1 MEFFLAGAPLSR
13 REGTGDPGA
22 GGAPLAIIFSAC
34 WCAPSLL
41 CSARLAAAQA
51 EAGADTVDVVVV
63 SFDRNEEDFREHVA
77 QHVQKQWWV
86 LDFRARG
93 LAQRLA
99 RAYGVRTVPSVV
111 VSRSN
116 GQLVTQQGRREL
128 EANGTA
134 TLMSWVAAAAAPA
147 PAGSAPPRRLQMVR
161 MPQQPPPPRALAAR
175 PRGGGSG
182 GAPPA
187 TTVTTVTIP
196 SAQPGQMIC
205 LQLPNGQALRVQVPP
220 GVPPGRPCRLAVRH
234 SSRLAAAAAW
244 HPQHLG
250 LAQESTMVGDGQLAQ
265 AESAS
270 SLTHGHHASAGAPLQ
285 RSSSQQSVEVRKEDE
300 QLAAERLAEIAAVC
314 KASGQSFRDTEFPA
328 AVDSLGAMK
337 GDSAAGGD
345 GGLSAKQIM
354 WLRPAQL
361 RPPPPPQF
369 GDRSAAAGEPAAAA
383 AAAAA
388 AAMDAA
394 VGHPQWCVFNGAP
407 RPSDIAQ
414 GALGDCWLLSAMAT
428 VATRPELLEKVLL
441 TQEYLLCGKHGMIP
455 VMIQTGWS
463 PCSLHSIET
472 ARCKRKRLQI

>member
-1 MEFFLAGAPLSR
+1 
-13 REGTGDPGA
+13 
-22 GGAPLAIIFSAC
+22 
-34 WCAPSLL
+34 
-41 CSARLAAAQA
+41 
-51 EAGADTVDVVVV
+51 
-63 SFDRNEEDFREHVA
+63 
-77 QHVQKQWWV
+77 
-86 LDFRARG
+86 
-93 LAQRLA
+93 
-99 RAYGVRTVPSVV
+99 
-111 VSRSN
+111 
-116 GQLVTQQGRREL
+116 
-128 EANGTA
+128 
-134 TLMSWVAAAAAPA
+134 
-147 PAGSAPPRRLQMVR
+147 
-161 MPQQPPPPRALAAR
+161 
-175 PRGGGSG
+175 
-182 GAPPA
+182 
-187 TTVTTVTIP
+187 
-196 SAQPGQMIC
+196 
-205 LQLPNGQALRVQVPP
+205 
-220 GVPPGRPCRLAVRH
+220 
-234 SSRLAAAAAW
+234 
-244 HPQHLG
+244 
-250 LAQESTMVGDGQLAQ
+250 MVGDGQLAQ

-314 KASGQSFRDTEFPA
+314 EASGQSFRDTEFPA

-441 TQEYLLCGKHGMIP
+441 TQEYLLCGKHGIIP

-463 PCSLHSIET
+463 PRSLHSIET